1 MNFIPPS
8 TRKEL
13 TKLNAESSH
22 KVDVIFKFSELLE
35 IYTYKKSLL
44 MALLLIFFNWINL
57 HSLFEWNEQEQP
69 MVLQYLNL
77 AKY

>member
-1 MNFIPPS
+1 
-8 TRKEL
+8 
-13 TKLNAESSH
+13 
-22 KVDVIFKFSELLE
+22 
-35 IYTYKKSLL
+35 
-44 MALLLIFFNWINL
+44 MALLLIFFSWINL